1 MVSGNHQPSKSDLEI
16 ALTECDRFPLH
27 HIDSIQANSGH
38 VLYWRYP
45 SGTIVAAD
53 ALIHQVIWIRKHGSD
68 KRNGKGESVAE
79 TAVTPQ
85 PPLLLGAS
93 LKDWIPEILYHDI
106 MDIITG
112 MVTACSQRAFH
123 FATFDSQTFAFSI
136 STTFSDYSL
145 IGMEIELVK
154 ENDNSEIFLNTLVHL
169 GRILECQVEEV
180 VLNRACDILFASLGC
195 YDRGM
200 VYRFNDDL
208 SGEVIHEIK
217 HEHIRSS
224 YKGLRYPSSDIPLS
238 ARKLFAHNRLRYIYD
253 TDVDSIPLL
262 SNSDT
267 PIDMT
272 QCRMRAVAKPHIL
285 YLRNMGVVCSLSFA
299 IIVDNELWG
308 IFVFHGYGKPT
319 KPSLHQ
325 RIACETITSIV
336 SVRIETIV
344 KKAQS
349 ARIIQLREILMR
361 LKNDQNVIHN
371 LHDWGSELLGNLDAD
386 VLVGHIQD
394 PLEGEGDNIVL
405 GDASLAPSA
414 EFWAKMTLS
423 QASHELCV
431 MSTRVEVEK
440 RGLTKVDCPASGVMY
455 FRQNR
460 MHIMLGR
467 DVRSKDV
474 EWAGDPDEPKLRIG
488 GILHPR
494 QSFAMFMEKARQESR
509 AWNRHDLQ
517 VISIFRDHICNHS
530 HKWMMELLRNNIDD
544 TNQKYM
550 LAIESA
556 RDNYAFF
563 AHMSHELRT
572 PFHGVMGCLNILK
585 DSFDDLSQEEVKIL
599 LETALT
605 SGHHM
610 INLLN
615 EILNISKN
623 THLSHTCSN
632 DSVIYQTLAF
642 EVIYGMKTFAM
653 SQKIPLTCT
662 ISPKNNKIIIHT
674 DRTKVIQIVSNTV
687 NNSLK
692 FTRNGGVHVQF
703 SLVNTLHTAME
714 ECEKVV
720 CNYSGV
726 VYILKEGELFTSID
740 MARTHINSMPN
751 ILNQKWMC
759 ICVSDTGCG
768 IAPTELVNIFEKYM
782 HTSAGSNRNCQGTGL
797 GLYICVSLC
806 QQLDGFIVCA
816 STPGAGT
823 VVYIS
828 IPVQIGDE
836 TIPIELDDVETSSLD
851 AGADDVIF
859 MRGPIMVVDDNR
871 VNVRILHRALQ
882 ISLKAANINLDVLTA
897 EGGDAAIALYKDTH
911 PSLCIIDYHMP
922 ETDGIAATAA
932 IRAYEE
938 AQGLDASRILCY
950 TADVCDQS
958 KQLLLKSGFD
968 DVISKPPGKGFISE
982 LVGRMH
988 VVGNKE
994 ESITIKQTE
1003 EVKNSSI

>member
-1 MVSGNHQPSKSDLEI
+1 
-16 ALTECDRFPLH
+16 
-27 HIDSIQANSGH
+27 
-38 VLYWRYP
+38 
-45 SGTIVAAD
+45 
-53 ALIHQVIWIRKHGSD
+53 
-68 KRNGKGESVAE
+68 VAE

-208 SGEVIHEIK
+208 SGEIIHEIK
-217 HEHIRSS
+217 HDHIRSS

-238 ARKLFAHNRLRYIYD
+238 ARKLFAHNRLRYIHD

-272 QCRMRAVAKPHIL
+272 QCRMRAVAMPHIL

-299 IIVDNELWG
+299 IVVDNELWG

-440 RGLTKVDCPASGVMY
+440 RGLTKVDCPASGIMY

-467 DVRSKDV
+467 DVRSNDV

-585 DSFDDLSQEEVKIL
+585 DSLDDLSQEEVKIL

-632 DSVIYQTLAF
+632 DTVIYQTLAF
-642 EVIYGMKTFAM
+642 EAIDGMKTFAM
-653 SQKIPLTCT
+653 SRQIPLTCE
-662 ISPKNNKIIIHT
+662 IFPKNDKVVIVT

-687 NNSLK
+687 NNSIK
-692 FTRNGGVHVQF
+692 FSGEGGVVVKF
-703 SLVNTLHTAME
+703 SLVDTLQIAME
-714 ECEKVV
+714 ESEQLSRKFD
-720 CNYSGV
+720 GV
-726 VYILKEGELFTSID
+726 VYIMKENEIFTSVD
-740 MARTHINSMPN
+740 MVRTHIQRIPHV
-751 ILNQKWMC
+751 LNQKWMC
-759 ICVSDTGCG
+759 IRVADSGCG
-768 IAPTELVNIFEKYM
+768 IAPTKLVHMFQPY
-782 HTSAGSNRNCQGTGL
+782 TQASAGSNRTFQGTGL
-797 GLYICVSLC
+797 GLYICMSLC
-806 QQLDGFIVCA
+806 QQLGGFVVCA
-816 STPGAGT
+816 STPNVGT
-823 VVYIS
+823 VFHIG
-828 IPVQIGDE
+828 IPVQLGDD
-836 TIPIELDDVETSSLD
+836 TIPSKPADVDRSSPVTSTNN
-851 AGADDVIF
+851 VIV
-859 MRGPIMVVDDNR
+859 MRGPIMIVDDNR

-897 EGGDAAIALYKDTH
+897 EGGDAAIALYKDAH

-922 ETDGIAATAA
+922 ETNGIASTRA

-938 AQGLDASRILCY
+938 EQGIEASHILCY
-950 TADVCDQS
+950 TADVSDET
-958 KQLLLKSGFD
+958 KKLLLRSGFD
-968 DVISKPPGKGFISE
+968 NVISKPPYKGFIAE
-982 LVGRMH
+982 LVGRLELYH
-988 VVGNKE
+988 TKE
-994 ESITIKQTE
+994 DI
-1003 EVKNSSI
+1003 SSIEDMADEKDSA

>member
-1 MVSGNHQPSKSDLEI
+1 
-16 ALTECDRFPLH
+16 
-27 HIDSIQANSGH
+27 
-38 VLYWRYP
+38 
-45 SGTIVAAD
+45 
-53 ALIHQVIWIRKHGSD
+53 
-68 KRNGKGESVAE
+68 VAE

-208 SGEVIHEIK
+208 SGEIIHEIK
-217 HEHIRSS
+217 HDHIRSS

-238 ARKLFAHNRLRYIYD
+238 ARKLFAHNRLRYIHD

-272 QCRMRAVAKPHIL
+272 QCRMRAVAMPHIL

-299 IIVDNELWG
+299 IVVDNELWG

-440 RGLTKVDCPASGVMY
+440 RGLTKVDCPASGIMY

-467 DVRSKDV
+467 DVRSNDV

-585 DSFDDLSQEEVKIL
+585 DSLDDLSQEEVKIL

-632 DSVIYQTLAF
+632 DTVIYQTLAF
-642 EVIYGMKTFAM
+642 EAIDGMKTFAM
-653 SQKIPLTCT
+653 SRQIPLTCE
-662 ISPKNNKIIIHT
+662 IFPKNDKVVIVT

-687 NNSLK
+687 NNSIK
-692 FTRNGGVHVQF
+692 FSGEGGVVVKF
-703 SLVNTLHTAME
+703 SLVDTLQIAME
-714 ECEKVV
+714 ESEQLSRKFD
-720 CNYSGV
+720 GV
-726 VYILKEGELFTSID
+726 VYIMKENEIFTSVD
-740 MARTHINSMPN
+740 MVRTHIQRIPHV
-751 ILNQKWMC
+751 LNQKWMC
-759 ICVSDTGCG
+759 IRVADSGCG
-768 IAPTELVNIFEKYM
+768 IAPTKLVHMFQPY
-782 HTSAGSNRNCQGTGL
+782 TQASAGSNRTFQGTGL
-797 GLYICVSLC
+797 GLYICMSLC
-806 QQLDGFIVCA
+806 QQLGGFVVCA
-816 STPGAGT
+816 STPNVGT
-823 VVYIS
+823 VFHIG
-828 IPVQIGDE
+828 IPVQLGDD
-836 TIPIELDDVETSSLD
+836 TIPSKPADVDRSSPVTSTNN
-851 AGADDVIF
+851 VIV
-859 MRGPIMVVDDNR
+859 MRGPIMIVDDNR

-882 ISLKAANINLDVLTA
+882 IGLKSVNIDLEVLTA
-897 EGGDAAIALYKDTH
+897 EGGDAAIALYKDAH

-922 ETDGIAATAA
+922 ETNGIASTRA

-938 AQGLDASRILCY
+938 EQGIEASHILCY
-950 TADVCDQS
+950 TADVSDET
-958 KQLLLKSGFD
+958 KKLLLRSGFD
-968 DVISKPPGKGFISE
+968 NVISKPPYKGFIAE
-982 LVGRMH
+982 LVGRLELYH
-988 VVGNKE
+988 TKE
-994 ESITIKQTE
+994 DI
-1003 EVKNSSI
+1003 SSIEDMADEKDSA